1 MSAAAVALVAEEE
14 QLGVSQTFASALT
27 VTVIA
32 LLVFVVVIKSLLLDS
47 QPSLVLRNLQI
58 EMNDQ

>member
-1 MSAAAVALVAEEE
+1 MFVVAVVLVVEEE

-32 LLVFVVVIKSLLLDS
+32 LLVSAVVLKSLLLDLE
-47 QPSLVLRNLQI
+47 PSLVLRNLQI
-58 EMNDQ
+58 EIND